1 MGHLNKDAL
10 ANTQS
15 VTTTI
20 PTISF
25 KTKALCSVC
34 LKDKQKVTEF
44 PSHSQSKT
52 SRVLEHVNT
61 DKSEVARRFES
72 FKTMYENQWG
82 ERIKC
87 LRSDNGTEFVNKVMD
102 EICQRNG
109 IVRQKTVPYSPQQY
123 GVAERMNRTIIK
135 KARSMVHCKGL
146 SSSWWEETISTAVY
160 FINRTT
166 NSTHTDATPYAIGFK
181 MKPRLDHLRVFRSM
195 GYAHVE
201 DAKRTKIELKSF
213 KCMFLGYGDNTKGYR
228 VYDLEPNKVKMSR
241 SVKVDER
248 EVNWIYS
255 TSMTGRTEVINM
267 IKDIDEVAQR
277 LNLRT
282 KMILTMTILSIRRHP
297 NDLVLIKTTC
307 LQKLY

>member
-1 MGHLNKDAL
+1 
-10 ANTQS
+10 
-15 VTTTI
+15 
-20 PTISF
+20 
-25 KTKALCSVC
+25 
-34 LKDKQKVTEF
+34 
-44 PSHSQSKT
+44 
-52 SRVLEHVNT
+52 
-61 DKSEVARRFES
+61 
-72 FKTMYENQWG
+72 MYENQWG

-248 EVNWIYS
+248 EDEPMESTAYPFEDVEMQEDGHEPMSSERELTTYHRNGLIMADENTMDSEDDPDNDNPFYS
-255 TSMTGRTEVINM
+255 PSPKRPRID
-267 IKDIDEVAQR
+267 KDNLLAEAVLAYAAHIDDAD
-277 LNLRT
+277 NA
-282 KMILTMTILSIRRHP
+282 P
-297 NDLVLIKTTC
+297 TT
-307 LQKLY
+307 